1 MSFINNLQT
10 FYKQI
15 TENNKMKYIY
25 LYNIAII
32 AMTKLTRK
40 IFGLNLLPKKN
51 SDKINQIKYL
61 YLIPL
66 TSGITFVKSCQKIS

>member
-32 AMTKLTRK
+32 AVTKLTRK
-40 IFGLNLLPKKN
+40 IFGLNLLPTRQSRRYAEN
-51 SDKINQIKYL
+51 PRD
-61 YLIPL
+61 
-66 TSGITFVKSCQKIS
+66 TAVFRG